1 MFHRSTLLKKLAKGI
16 ALLSL
21 FCAVV
26 SGGSIKPQIVQG
38 APPTPEIQ
46 FPDNDVSLATFSRD
60 AFREQLLAPAD
71 TVIDSDITADTT
83 WTLASSPYRIT
94 EEVHVTT
101 GATLTIEPG
110 VTVWLEKNMKLYVDG
125 GATIIAK
132 GTPTNPITFDRY
144 RDPETGLAPRWKNIR
159 LYPNSTSY
167 FRYVDFAYG
176 GASSQES
183 TILHIEGPGTHVL
196 NMCTIRDSKLQ
207 GITAQGDSLDLTIA
221 GTLFENNGRWSLAYD
236 SGADITVTGST
247 FNVADHIAIRLRDK
261 DAGTATITVRDSNL
275 LSDGTNAVVWNEMA
289 GSIIMDVENNW
300 WGQTSGPYAG
310 AVTAGVDYTPWRT
323 TEAPLVGI
331 TTPPTATF
339 TVTPDPT
346 IVQPPGTEY
355 SFDASGSTDVE
366 DYTSS
371 LEVCWDWNND
381 GVCDTSWTT
390 TKTATHS
397 FSSGGAVQ
405 TVRLRVRDTDGLTS
419 EATQDVLLNAT
430 PAAVI
435 DVSPNPYPALPEGT
449 VYTFDAS
456 GSSDEEDP
464 VSSLSV
470 CWDWD
475 NDSDCDTSWT
485 TNKTS
490 THSFLYDDGAVQTVR
505 LAVRDTD
512 GAIGEA
518 TRDIYISPN
527 PPPVAA
533 FTFTQTLWN
542 LVYFD
547 ASASTDEDDPL
558 EALQVA
564 WDYEG
569 DGERTSY
576 SITKTTSYTYP
587 HLGRYWPT
595 VYVKDTVGRVGASR
609 QSLDIIPPTAAI
621 SLTGSGG
628 TLTSV
633 DGTVQVEVYTDTVAG
648 DVISNGLVITH
659 TPWLTLPQGAL
670 EGFFTYQG
678 FSLSAQSLLSGSQPL
693 DEISGTYTIT
703 ISYDNDYLADV
714 LHLLFESNLKLYHWS
729 DTAASWTLIPFTLK
743 TADDQIVAT
752 MSSLGDFALVMDM
765 SRLYLPLIARES

>member
-1 MFHRSTLLKKLAKGI
+1 MFHRLTLLKKFVKGI
-16 ALLSL
+16 ALLSV
-21 FCAVV
+21 FCTVV
-26 SGGSIKPQIVQG
+26 SGGSIKPQMVQG

-46 FPDNDVSLATFSRD
+46 FLDNDTSLATFSQD
-60 AFREQLLAPAD
+60 AFQEQTVTTAD

-83 WTLASSPYRIT
+83 WTLAGSPYRIS

-101 GATLTIEPG
+101 GVALTIEPG

-132 GTPTNPITFDRY
+132 GTPAQPITFDRY

-159 LYPNSTSY
+159 LYPNSASY

-176 GASSQES
+176 GASSEES
-183 TILHIEGPGTHVL
+183 TILHFEGPGTHVL
-196 NMCTIRDSKLQ
+196 NMCTVRDSKLQ
-207 GITAQGDSLDLTIA
+207 GITAQGESLDLTIA

-275 LSDGTNAVVWNEMA
+275 LSDGSNVVVWNEMA
-289 GSIIMDVENNW
+289 GSISMDVRNNW

-310 AVTAGVDYTPWRT
+310 AVTAGVDYIPWLT
-323 TEAPLVGI
+323 AEAPLVGI

-346 IVQPPGTEY
+346 VVQPPGTVY
-355 SFDASGSTDVE
+355 TFDASGSTDVE

-381 GVCDTSWTT
+381 GACDTSWTT
-390 TKTATHS
+390 TKAATHS
-397 FSSGGAVQ
+397 FSSGDAVQ
-405 TVRLRVRDTDGLTS
+405 TVRLVVRDTDGDTG
-419 EATQDVLLNAT
+419 EATRDILLNAIPT
-430 PAAVI
+430 AFI
-435 DVSPNPYPALPEGT
+435 NISPNPYPALPEGT

-456 GSSDEEDP
+456 GSSDVEDP
-464 VSSLSV
+464 VSSLEV

-475 NDSDCDTSWT
+475 NDDKCDTSWT
-485 TNKTS
+485 TNKTA

-512 GAIGEA
+512 GAIGEE
-518 TRDIYISPN
+518 TRDIYIQQNFAPTAVFS
-527 PPPVAA
+527 
-533 FTFTQTLWN
+533 FTQPAWN
-542 LVYFD
+542 LVNFD
-547 ASASTDEDDPL
+547 ASASTDYEDDDEL
-558 EALQVA
+558 LQVA

-569 DGERTSY
+569 DGEHTSY

-595 VYVKDTVGRVGASR
+595 VYVKDTVGRVGTSR
-609 QSLDIIPPTAAI
+609 QPLDIIPPTAAI

-633 DGTVQVEVYTDTVAG
+633 DGTVQVAVYTDTAAS

-714 LHLLFESNLKLYHWS
+714 LRLLFESNLKLYHWS
-729 DTAASWTLIPFTLK
+729 DIEASWTLIPFTLK

-752 MSSLGDFALVMDM
+752 MSSLGDFALAMDM

>member
-1 MFHRSTLLKKLAKGI
+1 MFHRLTLLKRLVKGI
-16 ALLSL
+16 ALLSV
-21 FCAVV
+21 FCIAI
-26 SGGSIKPQIVQG
+26 SGGSIKPLIAQG
-38 APPTPEIQ
+38 APPTPEIDLL
-46 FPDNDVSLATFSRD
+46 DNDTSLATSSQD
-60 AFREQLLAPAD
+60 AFQGQTVTPAD
-71 TVIDSDITADTT
+71 TVINSDITADTT
-83 WTLASSPYRIT
+83 WTLAGSPYRIT

-110 VTVWLEKNMKLYVDG
+110 VTVWIEKNLKLYVDG

-176 GASSQES
+176 GASSEES
-183 TILHIEGPGTHVL
+183 TILHVEGPGTHVF
-196 NMCTIRDSKLQ
+196 NMCTVRDSKLQ
-207 GITAQGDSLDLTIA
+207 GITAQGNSLDLTIA
-221 GTLFENNGRWSLAYD
+221 GTLFADNGRWSLAYD

-247 FNVADHIAIRLRDK
+247 FDVADRIAIRLRDK
-261 DAGTATITVRDSNL
+261 GAGTATITVRDSNL
-275 LSDGTNAVVWNEMA
+275 LSDGSDVVVWNEMA
-289 GSIIMDVENNW
+289 GSIVMDVENNW
-300 WGQTSGPYAG
+300 WGQASGPHAG

-323 TEAPLVGI
+323 TEASLVGI

-346 IVQPPGTEY
+346 IAQPPGTMY
-355 SFDASGSTDVE
+355 TFDASGSADVE

-371 LEVCWDWNND
+371 LEVCWDWDND
-381 GVCDTSWTT
+381 STCDTSWTT

-397 FSSGGAVQ
+397 FGSGSAVQ
-405 TVRLRVRDTDGLTS
+405 TVRLMVRDTDGLTS
-419 EATQDVLLNAT
+419 EATQDIVLNAIPT
-430 PAAVI
+430 AVI
-435 DVSPNPYPALPEGT
+435 SVSPDHYPPLPEGT
-449 VYTFDAS
+449 VYTFDAP
-456 GSSDEEDP
+456 GSSDEEDQD
-464 VSSLSV
+464 SELDA

-475 NDSDCDTSWT
+475 NDGACDTSWT
-485 TNKTS
+485 ALSVNA
-490 THSFLYDDGAVQTVR
+490 THSFLYEDGAMQTVR

-512 GAIGEA
+512 GGIGEA
-518 TRDIYISPN
+518 TQDIFISPN

-533 FTFTQTLWN
+533 FTFTQALWN
-542 LVYFD
+542 LVHFD
-547 ASASTDEDDPL
+547 ASTSTDEDDPL

-569 DGERTSY
+569 DGEHTSY
-576 SITKTTSYTYP
+576 AITKTTSYTYP

-595 VYVKDTVGRVGASR
+595 VYVKDTVGRVGTAR
-609 QSLDIIPPTAAI
+609 QPLDIIPPTAAI
-621 SLTGSGG
+621 SLTSSGM
-628 TLTSV
+628 LTST
-633 DGTVQVEVYTDTVAG
+633 DGTVQVAAYTDTVAS

-703 ISYDNDYLADV
+703 ISYDNDYFADV
-714 LHLLFESNLKLYHWS
+714 LGLLFESNLKLYHWS
-729 DTAASWTLIPFTLK
+729 DIETSWKLIPFTLK
-743 TADDQIVAT
+743 TDDDQIVAT
-752 MSSLGDFALVMDM
+752 MSSLGDFALAMDM
-765 SRLYLPLIARES
+765 SRAYLPLISRES